1 MLQRCEPHASS
12 EYETYCPWF
21 YFGVFL
27 LTTYNS
33 YRWGIVQV
41 CMLTCDFQHQPVICH
56 PLCQSWGYST
66 PLSPSQFIKQSSS
79 VYHWPSI
86 HFSGTDTRGFSNL
99 VRIHRTH
106 GFQTH
111 TYFSNKDLFLFMDEE
126 GNSTTWPNMIRPFT
140 VELAVIIDNT

>member
-1 MLQRCEPHASS
+1 MSLMHHLNKKHTVDSILVFFSWQLIIPTGEGLFRCVCLR
-12 EYETYCPWF
+12 YLWF
-21 YFGVFL
+21 
-27 LTTYNS
+27 
-33 YRWGIVQV
+33 
-41 CMLTCDFQHQPVICH
+41 
-56 PLCQSWGYST
+56 ST
-66 PLSPSQFIKQSSS
+66 SACNLSPSLSVLGVQHSPPPSQYIEQSSS

-111 TYFSNKDLFLFMDEE
+111 TYFSNKDLFLCMDE
-126 GNSTTWPNMIRPFT
+126 GVNSTTWPNMIRPFT